1 MASGGERRGGPQ
13 VPGPAQVPSGRMWKK
28 EALAVGGVMK
38 WTVGKWSG
46 LRGWGGKSRGELKR
60 EAVV

>member
-1 MASGGERRGGPQ
+1 
-13 VPGPAQVPSGRMWKK
+13 MWKK
-28 EALAVGGVMK
+28 EALAVGGVVK

-46 LRGWGGKSRGELKR
+46 LCGWGGKSRGELKR